1 MRFRDIPE
9 FTSSAGYMVNV
20 GLDYLAAHV
29 AHYVVDYGLDMS
41 PDFQRGYVWTPE
53 QKVRFMEYMLKRGTS
68 GLDIYTN
75 CPNWQHGSLGPHK
88 SAEWFVLVDG
98 KQRLDAALGF
108 LNNEFQVFGAYFRE
122 YTDKPRITTCNFR
135 WHVNTLQT
143 RAECLQWYLDLNSGG
158 TVHSQDELD
167 KVRALIAAGGE
178 YVRPPHAEILEI
190 ARIDRPI
197 FQEALRE
204 RDEQRERISVATAA
218 REAAEATKAANKK
231 KTRTRK

>member
-9 FTSSAGYMVNV
+9 FTQSAGYMVNV

-29 AHYVVDYGLDMS
+29 AHYVVDYGLDLS

-75 CPNWQHGSLGPHK
+75 CPNWHAGSLGPHRA
-88 SAEWFVLVDG
+88 AEWFVLVDG

-108 LNNEFQVFGAYFRE
+108 LNNEFPVFGAYFRE

-158 TVHSQDELD
+158 TVHSEDELN
-167 KVRALIAAGGE
+167 KVRALIEAGGE
-178 YVRPPHAEILEI
+178 YVRPPHAELLET
-190 ARIDRPI
+190 ARIERPI
-197 FQEALRE
+197 FQEVLRE
-204 RDEQRERISVATAA
+204 REEQRERSRIQS
-218 REAAEATKAANKK
+218 EATIAAAAAKTTK
-231 KTRTRK
+231 KTRKRK